1 MAGRGGRGLGD
12 KFSPEKGEVPKV
24 LASVSAGRVGGWSLS
39 PVDLSAA
46 TPGTNPA
53 AGTTHTAAHRT
64 LPAEC
69 HLAAT
74 PPPPRAHV
82 SQSLPPPCAWF
93 CYLSNPWGFTSFFP
107 VIFFSI
113 YLLWYHH
120 YNNNLVLLIK
130 KLQFGDPITLYQS
143 FCL

>member
-1 MAGRGGRGLGD
+1 MDLCSQCH
-12 KFSPEKGEVPKV
+12 FGE
-24 LASVSAGRVGGWSLS
+24 
-39 PVDLSAA
+39 DLSAA

-82 SQSLPPPCAWF
+82 SQSLPPPYSPDAE
-93 CYLSNPWGFTSFFP
+93 SGKDHVTGETMTKRQVGQDRNPTAK
-107 VIFFSI
+107 FSI
-113 YLLWYHH
+113 SME
-120 YNNNLVLLIK
+120 K
-130 KLQFGDPITLYQS
+130 
-143 FCL
+143 